1 MGETVSFTATQT
13 YKVYP
18 DGDVVLASSI
28 ITSDPDLP
36 LPRLGYEIKLPSQ
49 FDQYSY
55 YGRGPLNNYNDRK
68 TGSFVGIYESTVQ
81 EQFVPFP
88 KPQSMGNREDVRW
101 CALRND
107 EGCGLLFVSELGT
120 MSTSALPWSA
130 LQMTKAQHPHE
141 LPPSDG
147 TYLHLD
153 CKVNGLGGN
162 SCGQGGPLKPDRVL
176 GALHQM
182 KILIVPLS
190 LSDEMLA
197 PVIVRRQLLC
207 PLAVLRDKA
216 GKVSIVGDSE
226 PYIKERAICF
236 RIGKGKT
243 QKYTGPFDLRDGG
256 TVYAWYE
263 GDEKNPTSQAFERI
277 ALVYP
282 EVSFT
287 VHSNG
292 TELFNL
298 RGCGQRQR
306 IVDGDPS
313 TIWHTMYSI
322 TVPKYPHWVDFD
334 CGEEKLIKGFTYL
347 PRQDGGN
354 NGNIK
359 AYKVQLSKDG
369 QNWAEPVSEGDF
381 DGSSKEKK
389 VLFDKPQRARYLR
402 FTALSSQNGAD
413 FASGAEFNVLA
424 E

>member
-1 MGETVSFTATQT
+1 
-13 YKVYP
+13 
-18 DGDVVLASSI
+18 
-28 ITSDPDLP
+28 
-36 LPRLGYEIKLPSQ
+36 
-49 FDQYSY
+49 
-55 YGRGPLNNYNDRK
+55 
-68 TGSFVGIYESTVQ
+68 
-81 EQFVPFP
+81 
-88 KPQSMGNREDVRW
+88 
-101 CALRND
+101 
-107 EGCGLLFVSELGT
+107 
-120 MSTSALPWSA
+120 
-130 LQMTKAQHPHE
+130 
-141 LPPSDG
+141 
-147 TYLHLD
+147 
-153 CKVNGLGGN
+153 
-162 SCGQGGPLKPDRVL
+162 
-176 GALHQM
+176 M

-277 ALVYP
+277 ENVPVEVVY
-282 EVSFT
+282 VS
-287 VHSNG
+287 SEEG
-292 TELFNL
+292 PGREYAKNL
-298 RGCGQRQR
+298 
-306 IVDGDPS
+306 VDGDPS

-347 PRQDGGN
+347 PRQDGGV